1 MSEYRYTECGLD
13 NVIIDGLDPIV
24 DDDGDI
30 VHSIPNIAGLHRVM
44 ARVIVDHAKGISGKE
59 LRFLRTEM
67 GMTQAELA
75 KMVHREHL
83 TVGRWER
90 GEIDIDNNAEVL
102 IRIHASKKLDLDV
115 KANVEELSARCVP
128 TAEIQPILI
137 DGSDPQFYR
146 PRAA

>member
-30 VHSIPNIAGLHRVM
+30 VHSIPRIAGLHRVI

-59 LRFLRTEM
+59 LRFLRTEL

-83 TVGRWER
+83 TVGRWE
-90 GEIDIDNNAEVL
+90 
-102 IRIHASKKLDLDV
+102 HASAKRR
-115 KANVEELSARCVP
+115 STYARSISRSP
-128 TAEIQPILI
+128 EIPEPSLGVMTMYSFGACAPEPCPNPPKTS
-137 DGSDPQFYR
+137 GSPSR
-146 PRAA
+146 SVNW